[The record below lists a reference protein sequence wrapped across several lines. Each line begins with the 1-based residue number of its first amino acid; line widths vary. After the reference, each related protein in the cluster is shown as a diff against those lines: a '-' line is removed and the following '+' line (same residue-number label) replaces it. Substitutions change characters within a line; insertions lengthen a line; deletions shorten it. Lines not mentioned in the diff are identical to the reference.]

1 MFLWYYKFD
10 VQIQLFSLSLIYFQ
24 NLATEFITLQIQ
36 ISYRIILIH
45 NQLTLTICA
54 NNSA

>member
-10 VQIQLFSLSLIYFQ
+10 VQIQLFSLSLVYFQ